1 MAARKSVCLRRLAG
15 GRRAD
20 IVRFGRFLGN
30 ERVTV
35 EQLIAGWGER
45 TSAAVAGRH
54 VLAIQDSSEFT
65 FRTKPERRRELG
77 QIGKGV
83 GHGLILHA
91 MLALDA
97 ASGSCLGLVGGR
109 IWTRSGPVERPHEE
123 RVLSEKE
130 SGRWLDTGQTAKKVL
145 AAAACVTSVSDRES
159 DIYAVWARLPAGNLH
174 VLTRA
179 MQDRALAGGGTLS
192 TARGLSGGGVRC
204 VKLRSRS
211 DRPAREAKLEL
222 RFGRVALKRPLQTP
236 EPDLPD
242 AISVTLVEVIE
253 RNAPAG
259 AEAVE
264 WRLLTTHEA
273 GTAEAAWQIVDWY
286 RRRWTIEQLFRTMKQ
301 QGLQLEDSQIET
313 ADRLLKLTAIATQAA
328 CTIMQLVQARDGASG
343 EPASAAFTPTE
354 IAALEALVPRLEGK
368 TALQKN
374 PHPPRSLAWAAWV
387 IAKLG
392 GWDGYPKSKPPG
404 PITFRHG
411 LEYFHALAAGWALRD
426 V

>member
-1 MAARKSVCLRRLAG
+1 MVARKSVCLRRLAD

-45 TSAAVAGRH
+45 TAMAVAGRH

-109 IWTRSGPVERPHEE
+109 IWTRSGTVERPHEE

-130 SGRWLDTGQTAKKVL
+130 SGRWLDTGETAKKVL

-159 DIYAVWARLPAGNLH
+159 DIYAVWARLPAANVH

-179 MQDRALAGGGTLS
+179 MQDRALVGGGTLS
-192 TARGLSGGGVRC
+192 TASGLSGGGKRRVM
-204 VKLRSRS
+204 LRARS
-211 DRPAREAKLEL
+211 DRPAREAKLKL
-222 RFGRVALKRPLQTP
+222 RFGRVTLKRPLQTP

-242 AISVTLVEVIE
+242 AIGVTLVEVIE
-253 RNAPAG
+253 RNPPAG
-259 AEAVE
+259 AEPVE

-273 GTAEAAWQIVDWY
+273 TTAEAAWQIVDWY
-286 RRRWTIEQLFRTMKQ
+286 RRRWTIEQLFRTLKQ
-301 QGLQLEDSQIET
+301 QGLQLEDSQLET
-313 ADRLLKLTAIATQAA
+313 ADRLIKLTAIATQAA
-328 CTIMQLVQARDGASG
+328 CTIMQLVQARDGTSG
-343 EPASAAFTPTE
+343 EPASAVFTPTE
-354 IAALEALVPRLEGK
+354 IDVLEALVPQLEGK

-374 PHPPRSLAWAAWV
+374 PHPPRSLAWAAWAV
-387 IAKLG
+387 AKLG

-411 LEYFHALAAGWALRD
+411 LEHFRALAAGWALRD